1 MEKERSTDKLARYI
15 MYTAGVVVIC
25 AICWFFRDVI
35 VYMLAAG
42 VVALIGK
49 PVMNFFGKLKIKGRG
64 LPSWL
69 YAIITIILILGV
81 ILLVFTML
89 VPIITGI
96 AKDISMA
103 NIESAAMSVV
113 AALKDFNEFLISTFP
128 SLGSDFRIETEVLK
142 GLKNFTDAS
151 EFSSL
156 FSSAASFIASFGV
169 GLFAV
174 MFISFFF
181 LKNGNLF
188 PDIIAALVPD
198 KHEQNAR
205 EAYRDIEH
213 LLSRYF
219 IGLIVEMAGVALVD
233 FLGLMF
239 VAKLGFN
246 ASIGI
251 AAICGVMNIIPYV
264 GPWLGGAI
272 GSVLAIAMRYFCM
285 GGVGAD
291 VSFWVFVLIL
301 IGIFCAAQ
309 IIDNYI
315 FQPIVYSSSIKAN
328 ALEIFI
334 VLLMAGH
341 IGGIL
346 GMLVAIP
353 CYTVF
358 RVIAG
363 RFFWNVKF
371 VRKLIGE
378 KDDGRKPE
386 ETTGQGTN

>member
-15 MYTAGVVVIC
+15 MYTAGAAVIC

-42 VVALIGK
+42 IVALIGR
-49 PVMNFFGKLKIKGRG
+49 PVMNFFGKLKFKGKG

-69 YAIITIILILGV
+69 HAIITIILILGV
-81 ILLVFTML
+81 ILLIFTML

-113 AALKDFNEFLISTFP
+113 AALKDFNEFLVGTFP

-239 VAKLGFN
+239 VAKLGY

-363 RFFWNVKF
+363 RFFWNIKF

-386 ETTGQGTN
+386 ETAGQGTN